1 MQRCKFPVQKNVSNF
16 KKMNNQILITALL
29 VQILSSYVS
38 PSLAQNNLAPQWSK
52 GIVWYQVFP
61 ERFNNGDPA
70 NDPKVADQNGAYPF
84 DDRSAFKIHPWTSDW
99 YQLQPYEKENGKDIY
114 YNIQRRRYGGD
125 LQGVIDKLGYL
136 QSLGVNAIYMTPI
149 FWSPSS
155 HKYDAL
161 CYHHVDPT
169 FGPDV
174 EGDIKMMEKEDPLKP
189 ETWVW
194 TKADLLALKLI
205 EEVHKRKMYIIFDG
219 VFNHLGVKNFAFRDV
234 EKNQQA
240 SPYKDWFDIK
250 SWQDSAAGTKFEY
263 KGWFGVKTLP
273 ELKEDSTGIVAGP
286 KEYIFNST
294 KRWMNPMNKGTA
306 YGIDGWR
313 LDVAYDVG
321 HPFWKDWRKWVRSI
335 NSNAYLTA
343 ELVYPIDK
351 TKPYLEG
358 DEFDATMNYNFA
370 FIMHDFFVQDAS
382 GSSVTEFD
390 RKLKELREAFGDSVA
405 FNMQNLMNSHDATRL
420 ASAVANPDGK
430 KFGDWGQYF
439 NWSQKSN
446 NKNYNA
452 RKPTP
457 EQRQKQKLI
466 VAFQMLYLGSPMFFY
481 GDESGMWGANDPDCR
496 KPMVWP
502 GRKYDAETFNPDQ
515 SRHSPD
521 EVVFDQDLF
530 NWYKKFIGLRQQNK
544 SIRLGS
550 YNTLVTADEKRL
562 YAFSRKLGNEEVI
575 VIINRSNKPLSFTHP
590 ELKKRKYRNLI
601 TQQPAASQVKVD
613 AMGVVVLGNR

>member
-1 MQRCKFPVQKNVSNF
+1 M
-16 KKMNNQILITALL
+16 KKHFLITVLQVQVLL
-29 VQILSSYVS
+29 VCVL
-38 PSLAQNNLAPQWSK
+38 PALAQNNLAPQWSK
-52 GIVWYQVFP
+52 GIVWYQIFP

-70 NDPKVADQNGAYPF
+70 NDPKVNDQNGAYPF
-84 DDRSAFKIHPWTSDW
+84 DDTSAFQVHPWTSDW
-99 YQLQPYEKENGKDIY
+99 YQLQPYELKNGKNIS

-125 LQGVIDKLGYL
+125 LQGVLNKLDYI

-169 FGPDV
+169 FGPDPN
-174 EGDIKMMEKEDPLKP
+174 GDIEMMKKEDPLKP

-219 VFNHLGVKNFAFRDV
+219 VFNHIGVKSFAFEDV
-234 EKNQQA
+234 VKNQQA
-240 SPYKDWFDIK
+240 SAYKDWFDIK
-250 SWQDSAAGTKFEY
+250 SWRDSATGTKFDY

-273 ELKEDSTGIVAGP
+273 EFKEDSNGIVAGP
-286 KEYIFNST
+286 KEYILNST
-294 KRWMNPMNKGTA
+294 MRWMNPMNKGVA

-313 LDVAYDVG
+313 LDVAYNVG

-335 NSNAYLTA
+335 NPTAYLTA
-343 ELVYPIDK
+343 ELVDPIEK
-351 TKPYLEG
+351 TRPYLLG

-370 FIMHDFFVQDAS
+370 FIVHDFFVQDTS
-382 GSSVTEFD
+382 GSTVTQFD
-390 RKLKELREAFGDSVA
+390 NKLKELREAFGEDVA

-420 ASAVANPDGK
+420 ASAVANPDGE
-430 KFGDWGQYF
+430 KFGNWGKYF

-446 NKNYNA
+446 NRNYNA

-466 VAFQMLYLGSPMFFY
+466 IAFQMLYLGSPMFFY
-481 GDESGMWGANDPDCR
+481 GDEAGMWGGNDPDCR
-496 KPMVWP
+496 KPMLWP
-502 GRKYDAETFNPDQ
+502 NQQYDAETFNPNQ
-515 SRHSPD
+515 SKHDAD
-521 EVVFDQDLF
+521 EVVFDQNLF
-530 NWYKKFIGLRQQNK
+530 DWYKKFIGIRQQYK

-550 YNTLVTADEKRL
+550 YSTLVTDDEKKL
-562 YAFSRKLGNEEVI
+562 YAFSRKLGVEEVI
-575 VIINRSNKPLSFTHP
+575 VIINRSNGSLSFTHP
-590 ELKKRKYRNLI
+590 ELKKQQYKNLFTKKTISSPI
-601 TQQPAASQVKVD
+601 TVN
-613 AMGVVVLGNR
+613 AMDIVVLANK